1 MEIAS
6 EPDRPVQ
13 VQRDGPV
20 GVVTL
25 NRPDKLNAMAGEMYP
40 MIGAAYAELDADD
53 TVRAIVL
60 TGAGRAF
67 CAGADLSARGGA
79 FKAPRQT
86 NRFRSSP
93 PRPLAF
99 QLRKPVI
106 AAINGHAIG
115 VGLTL
120 ALHCDLRIIAEEAK
134 WGAVQVRRGV
144 VSDAISHW
152 TLVRALGTA
161 RAAELLL
168 LGELHMGADALA
180 MGLVTECLPADAV
193 LPRAMDMAHEIA
205 QETSPLSIAFSKR
218 IMWAAADGDAALV
231 DDLESEAHRVLMG
244 APDALEGGQA
254 AYEKR
259 SPQWQSVLSRDWPT
273 DGPFAD
279 ESPFVDP

>member
-1 MEIAS
+1 MEVD
-6 EPDRPVQ
+6 PTPVL
-13 VQRDGPV
+13 VSRDGGV
-20 GVVTL
+20 GVITL
-25 NRPDKLNAMAGEMYP
+25 NRPEKLNAMAREMYR
-40 MIGAAYAELDADD
+40 MIGAAYAEFDADD
-53 TVRAIVL
+53 GVRAIVL

-67 CAGADLSARGGA
+67 CAGADLSTRGGA
-79 FKAPRQT
+79 FRAPRDRP
-86 NRFRSSP
+86 RFRSSP
-93 PRPLAF
+93 ARPLAF

-115 VGLTL
+115 VGLTM
-120 ALHCDLRIIAEEAK
+120 ALHCDLRIIAAEAK

-152 TLVRALGTA
+152 TLVQALGTA
-161 RAAELLL
+161 KAAEVLL
-168 LGELHMGADALA
+168 LGRLYLGTDAQA
-180 MGLVTECLPADAV
+180 MGLTNECLPASAV
-193 LPRAMDMAHEIA
+193 LARAMEIAHEIA
-205 QETSPLSIAFSKR
+205 GETSPLSMAFSKR
-218 IMWAAADGDAALV
+218 ILWAAANGDARLV

-259 SPQWQSVLSRDWPT
+259 PPHWQSVLSRDWPT